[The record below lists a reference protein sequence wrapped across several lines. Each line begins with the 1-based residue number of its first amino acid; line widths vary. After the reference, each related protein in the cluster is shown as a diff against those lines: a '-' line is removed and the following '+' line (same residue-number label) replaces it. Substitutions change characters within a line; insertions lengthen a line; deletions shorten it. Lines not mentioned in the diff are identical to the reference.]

1 MDIRPLDPVDLP
13 GVLELTLDTF
23 GPFYEESYRPTV
35 GDEVFLNR
43 HGGWRDDYR
52 KHLAGAHDPTHGK
65 YAAVATSKG
74 LLAGYVAWW
83 VQPEARHGEIDILA
97 VARSARRQQCGR
109 RLAQH
114 AIDAMR
120 SGGVDVVSIGTGGD
134 PFHAPARALYESL
147 GFTPFPNVI
156 YTKAV

>member
-1 MDIRPLDPVDLP
+1 MDLRPLAPADLP
-13 GVLELTLDTF
+13 GVLELTIDTF
-23 GPFYEESYRPTV
+23 GPFYEESYRPAV
-35 GDEVFLNR
+35 GDQVFLNR
-43 HGGWRDDYR
+43 HGGWQDDYR
-52 KHLAGAHDPTHGK
+52 KHLAGVHDPAHGK
-65 YAAVATSKG
+65 YAAVATSNG
-74 LLAGYVAWW
+74 SLAGYVAWW
-83 VQPEARHGEIDILA
+83 VQAEARHGEIDILA

-120 SGGVDVVSIGTGGD
+120 SEGVDVISIGTGGD
-134 PFHAPARALYESL
+134 AFHAPARALYESL